1 MNPNEESL
9 TFKNL
14 ENDFPYKECLY
25 FPIMLRSHDKFPLNV
40 EWSCPRLSSDGKFIA
55 SICSNNSIYIW
66 NSSNGELEKSFS
78 TKEKILNFEFNPINN
93 NLIVIFEDCSPKYL
107 SIKSS
112 AIIIINE
119 LKDANLGFN
128 EVISLSFST
137 QGTFFALCVDKGL
150 YIWDV
155 ITSEL
160 QIYIDDYARK
170 KYLRNE
176 FLLTITNNNFLR
188 IIDINNP
195 KSIFL
200 EYNLKRVDSIDEL
213 QVCMIT
219 KDNIYLYYATN
230 AGVFKL
236 NIQNK
241 LTDEVCK
248 FVDPNGIIVIIS
260 DDCKKYMST
269 NMSDVYL
276 YEERKGLVNK
286 FTFEKFN
293 YIRIDYNRML
303 LLIIDDISISLKN
316 LELYGIQLD
325 KCNVYTFQ
333 NPIKFQK
340 ILFTRNSENILGI
353 VNENFAILYECS
365 TGKIIK
371 VFNNNSKV
379 LYYEN
384 CLVLT
389 PTTSENNYITFKLND
404 TSIYLYDSIKG
415 IPLYIFKE
423 FNAYEVKFNEGGNF
437 LLAGTVGGNEV
448 CRLWDLENPNQ
459 FYSYF
464 INDTNKKNKNTSVC
478 ITNDRTKIICQSINQ
493 FPIIFDADSQQFLY
507 EIKMNFNL
515 SQIIGIN
522 CSNNSKHFIIIGK
535 YNKKSI
541 CSIFEF
547 NNEEK
552 PNEINILDNC
562 PKVHIPDKGN
572 YFITEYI
579 SDNKKKGNK
588 ITIWKYIKDK
598 LEKFDIEEKKGVQFD
613 LLNDDKIISIISPSE
628 EGKFGLIFH
637 LYDSHTYKKVGDLE
651 YVLNEKPNEFI
662 YLDLTTDLG
671 ENIVLRKVSIQK
683 ES

>member
-1 MNPNEESL
+1 MNTNEESL
-9 TFKNL
+9 LFKNL

-25 FPIMLRSHDKFPLNV
+25 FPITLRSHDKFPLGV
-40 EWSCPRLSSDGKFIA
+40 EWSCPRISSDGKFIA

-93 NLIVIFEDCSPKYL
+93 NLIVIFEDCNPKYL
-107 SIKSS
+107 SIKRNG
-112 AIIIINE
+112 IINE

-150 YIWDV
+150 YIWDI

-160 QIYIDDYARK
+160 QIYIDDYAKK

-176 FLLTITNNNFLR
+176 FLITITNNNFLR

-195 KSIFL
+195 RNIFF

-213 QVCMIT
+213 QVCMLT
-219 KDNIYLYYATN
+219 VDNNYLYYATN
-230 AGVFKL
+230 AGVFRL
-236 NIQNK
+236 NINDK

-248 FVDPNGIIVIIS
+248 FIEPNAIYVNIS
-260 DDCKKYMST
+260 EDCKKYMST
-269 NMSDVYL
+269 NMSDVFL

-293 YIRIDYNRML
+293 HIRIDYNKML

-316 LELYGIQLD
+316 LELYGIELD
-325 KCNVYTFQ
+325 KCNVYIYP

-340 ILFTRNSENILGI
+340 IVFTRNSENILGI

-389 PTTSENNYITFKLND
+389 PTTSEKNYITFKLND

-415 IPLYIFKE
+415 IPLYIFKD

-437 LLAGTVGGNEV
+437 LLAGTVGGNEI

-459 FYSYF
+459 FYSYLT
-464 INDTNKKNKNTSVC
+464 NNKKNKNTCVC
-478 ITNDRTKIICQSINQ
+478 FTNDRTKIICQSIEQNLL
-493 FPIIFDADSQQFLY
+493 IFDSDTRILLY
-507 EIKMNFNL
+507 EINL
-515 SQIIGIN
+515 KFSLNQIIGIN

-541 CSIFEF
+541 CYIFEF
-547 NNEEK
+547 NNNNQ
-552 PNEINILDNC
+552 PNEIDILDNC

-579 SDNKKKGNK
+579 SDFKRKENK

-598 LEKFDIEEKKGVQFD
+598 FEKHDIEERKGVQFN
-613 LLNDDKIISIISPSE
+613 LLNDDKTISIISPSE
-628 EGKFGLIFH
+628 GGKFGLIFH
-637 LYDSHTYKKVGDLE
+637 LYDSYTYKNVGDIE
-651 YVLNEKPNEFI
+651 YLINEKPTEFI

-671 ENIVLRKVSIQK
+671 ENIVLRKVTIQK

>member
-1 MNPNEESL
+1 MNINEESL
-9 TFKNL
+9 LFKNL

-25 FPIMLRSHDKFPLNV
+25 FPITLRSHDKFPLGV
-40 EWSCPRLSSDGKFIA
+40 EWSCPRISSDGKFIA

-93 NLIVIFEDCSPKYL
+93 NLIVIFEDCNPKYL
-107 SIKSS
+107 SIKRNG
-112 AIIIINE
+112 IINE

-155 ITSEL
+155 FSSEL
-160 QIYIDDYARK
+160 QIYIDDYAKK

-176 FLLTITNNNFLR
+176 FLITITNNNFLR

-195 KSIFL
+195 RNIFF

-213 QVCMIT
+213 QVCMLT
-219 KDNIYLYYATN
+219 VDNNYLYYATN
-230 AGVFKL
+230 AGVFRL
-236 NIQNK
+236 NINDK

-248 FVDPNGIIVIIS
+248 FIEPNAIYVNIS
-260 DDCKKYMST
+260 EDCKKYMST
-269 NMSDVYL
+269 NMSDVFL

-293 YIRIDYNRML
+293 HIRIDYNKML

-316 LELYGIQLD
+316 LELYGIELD
-325 KCNVYTFQ
+325 KCNVYIYP

-340 ILFTRNSENILGI
+340 IVFTRNSENILGI

-389 PTTSENNYITFKLND
+389 PTTSEKNYITFKLND

-415 IPLYIFKE
+415 IPLYIFKD

-437 LLAGTVGGNEV
+437 LLAGTVGGNEI

-459 FYSYF
+459 FYSYLT
-464 INDTNKKNKNTSVC
+464 NNKKNKNTCVC
-478 ITNDRTKIICQSINQ
+478 FTNDRTKIICQSIEQNLL
-493 FPIIFDADSQQFLY
+493 IFDSDTRILLY
-507 EIKMNFNL
+507 EINL
-515 SQIIGIN
+515 KFSLNQIIGIN

-541 CSIFEF
+541 CYIFEF
-547 NNEEK
+547 NNNNQ
-552 PNEINILDNC
+552 PNEIDILDNC

-579 SDNKKKGNK
+579 SDFKRKENK

-598 LEKFDIEEKKGVQFD
+598 FEKHDIEERKGVQFN
-613 LLNDDKIISIISPSE
+613 LLNDDKTISIISPSE
-628 EGKFGLIFH
+628 GGKFGLIFH
-637 LYDSHTYKKVGDLE
+637 LYDSYTYKNVGDIE
-651 YVLNEKPNEFI
+651 YLINEKPTEFI

-671 ENIVLRKVSIQK
+671 ENIVLRKVTIQK

>member
-1 MNPNEESL
+1 MNTNEESL
-9 TFKNL
+9 LFKNL
-14 ENDFPYKECLY
+14 ENDFPYRECLY
-25 FPIMLRSHDKFPLNV
+25 FPITLRSHDKFPLGV
-40 EWSCPRLSSDGKFIA
+40 EWSCPRISSDGKFIA

-93 NLIVIFEDCSPKYL
+93 NLIVIFEDCNPKYL
-107 SIKSS
+107 SIKRNG
-112 AIIIINE
+112 IINE

-150 YIWDV
+150 YIWDI

-160 QIYIDDYARK
+160 QIYIDDYAKK

-176 FLLTITNNNFLR
+176 FLITITNNNFLR

-195 KSIFL
+195 RNIFF

-213 QVCMIT
+213 QVCMLT
-219 KDNIYLYYATN
+219 VDNNYLYYATN
-230 AGVFKL
+230 AGVFRL
-236 NIQNK
+236 NINDK

-248 FVDPNGIIVIIS
+248 FIEPNAIYVNIS
-260 DDCKKYMST
+260 EDCKKYMST
-269 NMSDVYL
+269 NMSDVFL

-293 YIRIDYNRML
+293 HIRIDYNKML

-316 LELYGIQLD
+316 LELYGIELD
-325 KCNVYTFQ
+325 KCNVYIYP

-340 ILFTRNSENILGI
+340 IVFTRNSENILGI

-389 PTTSENNYITFKLND
+389 PTTSEKNYITFKLND

-415 IPLYIFKE
+415 IPLYIFKD

-437 LLAGTVGGNEV
+437 LLAGTVGGNEI

-459 FYSYF
+459 FYSYLT
-464 INDTNKKNKNTSVC
+464 NNKKNKNTCVC
-478 ITNDRTKIICQSINQ
+478 FTNDRTKIICQSIEQNLL
-493 FPIIFDADSQQFLY
+493 IFDSDTRILLY
-507 EIKMNFNL
+507 EINL
-515 SQIIGIN
+515 KFSLNQIIGIN

-541 CSIFEF
+541 CYIFEF
-547 NNEEK
+547 NNNNQ
-552 PNEINILDNC
+552 PNEIDILDNC

-579 SDNKKKGNK
+579 SDFKRKENK

-598 LEKFDIEEKKGVQFD
+598 FEKHDIEERKGVQFN
-613 LLNDDKIISIISPSE
+613 LLNDDKTISIISPSE
-628 EGKFGLIFH
+628 GGKFGLIFH
-637 LYDSHTYKKVGDLE
+637 LYDSYTYKNVGDIE
-651 YVLNEKPNEFI
+651 YLINEKPTEFI

-671 ENIVLRKVSIQK
+671 ENIVLRKVTIQK

>member
-1 MNPNEESL
+1 MNTNEESL
-9 TFKNL
+9 LFKNL

-25 FPIMLRSHDKFPLNV
+25 FPITLRSHDKFPLGV
-40 EWSCPRLSSDGKFIA
+40 EWSCPRISSDGKFIA

-93 NLIVIFEDCSPKYL
+93 NLIVIFEDCNPKYL
-107 SIKSS
+107 SIKRNG
-112 AIIIINE
+112 IINE

-150 YIWDV
+150 YIWDI

-160 QIYIDDYARK
+160 QIYIDDYAK
-170 KYLRNE
+170 KKFLRNE
-176 FLLTITNNNFLR
+176 FLITITNNNFLR

-195 KSIFL
+195 RNIFF

-213 QVCMIT
+213 QVCMLT
-219 KDNIYLYYATN
+219 VDNNYLYYATN
-230 AGVFKL
+230 AGVFRL
-236 NIQNK
+236 NINDK

-248 FVDPNGIIVIIS
+248 FIEPNAIYVNIS
-260 DDCKKYMST
+260 EDCKKYMST
-269 NMSDVYL
+269 NMSDVFL

-293 YIRIDYNRML
+293 HIRIDYNKML

-316 LELYGIQLD
+316 LELYGIELD
-325 KCNVYTFQ
+325 KCNVYIYP

-340 ILFTRNSENILGI
+340 IVFTRNSENILGI

-389 PTTSENNYITFKLND
+389 PTTSEKNYITFKLND

-415 IPLYIFKE
+415 IPLYIFKD

-437 LLAGTVGGNEV
+437 LLAGTVGGNEI

-459 FYSYF
+459 FYSYLT
-464 INDTNKKNKNTSVC
+464 NNKKNKNTCVC
-478 ITNDRTKIICQSINQ
+478 FTNDRTKIICQSIEQNLL
-493 FPIIFDADSQQFLY
+493 IFDSDTRILLY
-507 EIKMNFNL
+507 EINL
-515 SQIIGIN
+515 KFSLNQIIGIN

-541 CSIFEF
+541 CYIFEF
-547 NNEEK
+547 NNNNQ
-552 PNEINILDNC
+552 PNEIDILDNC

-579 SDNKKKGNK
+579 SDFKRKENK

-598 LEKFDIEEKKGVQFD
+598 FEKHDIEERKGVQFN
-613 LLNDDKIISIISPSE
+613 LLNDDKTISIISPSE
-628 EGKFGLIFH
+628 GGKFGLIFH
-637 LYDSHTYKKVGDLE
+637 LYDSYTYKNVGDIE
-651 YVLNEKPNEFI
+651 YLINEKPTEFI

-671 ENIVLRKVSIQK
+671 ENIVLRKVTIQK

>member
-1 MNPNEESL
+1 MNTNEESL
-9 TFKNL
+9 LFKNL

-25 FPIMLRSHDKFPLNV
+25 FPITLRSHDKFPLGV
-40 EWSCPRLSSDGKFIA
+40 EWSCPRISSDGKFIA

-78 TKEKILNFEFNPINN
+78 TKEKILNFEFNPVNN
-93 NLIVIFEDCSPKYL
+93 NLIVIFEDCNPKYL
-107 SIKSS
+107 SIKRNG
-112 AIIIINE
+112 IINE

-150 YIWDV
+150 YIWDI

-195 KSIFL
+195 RNIFF

-213 QVCMIT
+213 QVCMLT
-219 KDNIYLYYATN
+219 VDNNYLYYATN
-230 AGVFKL
+230 AGVFRL
-236 NIQNK
+236 NINDK

-248 FVDPNGIIVIIS
+248 FIEPNAIYVNIS
-260 DDCKKYMST
+260 EDCKKYMST
-269 NMSDVYL
+269 NMSDVFL

-293 YIRIDYNRML
+293 HIRIDYNKML

-316 LELYGIQLD
+316 LELYGIELD
-325 KCNVYTFQ
+325 KCNVYIYP

-340 ILFTRNSENILGI
+340 IVFTRNSENILGI

-389 PTTSENNYITFKLND
+389 PTTSEKNYITFKLND

-415 IPLYIFKE
+415 IPLYIFKD

-437 LLAGTVGGNEV
+437 LLAGTVGGNEI

-459 FYSYF
+459 FYSYLT
-464 INDTNKKNKNTSVC
+464 NNKKNKNTCVC
-478 ITNDRTKIICQSINQ
+478 FTNDRTKIICQSIEQNLL
-493 FPIIFDADSQQFLY
+493 IFDSDTRILLY
-507 EIKMNFNL
+507 EINL
-515 SQIIGIN
+515 KFSLNQIIGIN

-541 CSIFEF
+541 CYIFEF
-547 NNEEK
+547 NNNNQ
-552 PNEINILDNC
+552 PNEIDILDNC

-579 SDNKKKGNK
+579 SDFKRKENK

-598 LEKFDIEEKKGVQFD
+598 FEKHDIEERKGVQFN
-613 LLNDDKIISIISPSE
+613 LLNDDKTISIISPSE
-628 EGKFGLIFH
+628 GGKFGLIFH
-637 LYDSHTYKKVGDLE
+637 LYDSYTYKNVGDIE
-651 YVLNEKPNEFI
+651 YLINEKPTEFI

-671 ENIVLRKVSIQK
+671 ENIVLRKVTIQK

>member
-1 MNPNEESL
+1 MNTNEESL
-9 TFKNL
+9 LFKNL

-25 FPIMLRSHDKFPLNV
+25 FPITLRSHDKFPLGV
-40 EWSCPRLSSDGKFIA
+40 EWSCPRISSDGKFIA

-93 NLIVIFEDCSPKYL
+93 NLIVIFEDCNPKYL

-112 AIIIINE
+112 GIINE

-150 YIWDV
+150 YIWDI

-160 QIYIDDYARK
+160 QIYIDDYAKK

-176 FLLTITNNNFLR
+176 FLITITNNNFLR

-195 KSIFL
+195 RNIFF

-213 QVCMIT
+213 QVCMLT
-219 KDNIYLYYATN
+219 VDNNYLYYATN
-230 AGVFKL
+230 AGVFRL
-236 NIQNK
+236 NINDK

-248 FVDPNGIIVIIS
+248 FIEPNAIYVNIS
-260 DDCKKYMST
+260 EDCKKYMST
-269 NMSDVYL
+269 NMSDVFL

-293 YIRIDYNRML
+293 HIRIDYNKML

-316 LELYGIQLD
+316 LELYGIELD
-325 KCNVYTFQ
+325 KCNVYIYP

-340 ILFTRNSENILGI
+340 IVFTRNSENILGI

-389 PTTSENNYITFKLND
+389 PTTSEKNYITFKLND

-415 IPLYIFKE
+415 IPLYIFKD

-437 LLAGTVGGNEV
+437 LLAGTVGGNEI

-459 FYSYF
+459 FYSYLT
-464 INDTNKKNKNTSVC
+464 NNKKNKNTCVC
-478 ITNDRTKIICQSINQ
+478 FTNDRTKIICQSIEQNLL
-493 FPIIFDADSQQFLY
+493 IFDSDTRILLY
-507 EIKMNFNL
+507 EINL
-515 SQIIGIN
+515 KFSLNQIIGIN

-541 CSIFEF
+541 CYIFEF
-547 NNEEK
+547 NNNNQ
-552 PNEINILDNC
+552 PNEIDILDNC

-579 SDNKKKGNK
+579 SDFKRKENK

-598 LEKFDIEEKKGVQFD
+598 FEKHDIEERKGVQFN
-613 LLNDDKIISIISPSE
+613 LLNDDKTISIISPSE
-628 EGKFGLIFH
+628 GGKFGLIFH
-637 LYDSHTYKKVGDLE
+637 LYDSYTYKNVGDIE
-651 YVLNEKPNEFI
+651 YLINEKPTEFI

-671 ENIVLRKVSIQK
+671 ENIVLRKVTIQK

>member
-1 MNPNEESL
+1 MNTNEESL
-9 TFKNL
+9 LFKNL

-25 FPIMLRSHDKFPLNV
+25 FPITLRSHDKFPLGV
-40 EWSCPRLSSDGKFIA
+40 EWSCPRISSDGKFIA

-93 NLIVIFEDCSPKYL
+93 NLIVIFEDCNPKYL
-107 SIKSS
+107 SIKRNG
-112 AIIIINE
+112 IINE

-150 YIWDV
+150 YIWDI

-160 QIYIDDYARK
+160 QIYIDDYAKK

-176 FLLTITNNNFLR
+176 FLITITNNNFLR

-195 KSIFL
+195 RNIFF

-213 QVCMIT
+213 QVCMLT
-219 KDNIYLYYATN
+219 VDNNYLYYATN
-230 AGVFKL
+230 AGVFRL
-236 NIQNK
+236 NINDK

-248 FVDPNGIIVIIS
+248 FIEPNAIYVNIS
-260 DDCKKYMST
+260 EDCKKYMST
-269 NMSDVYL
+269 NMSDVFL

-293 YIRIDYNRML
+293 HIRIDYNKMQ

-316 LELYGIQLD
+316 LELYGIELD
-325 KCNVYTFQ
+325 KCNVYIYP

-340 ILFTRNSENILGI
+340 IVFTRNSENILGI

-389 PTTSENNYITFKLND
+389 PTTSEKNYITFKLND

-415 IPLYIFKE
+415 IPLYIFKD

-437 LLAGTVGGNEV
+437 LLAGTVGGNEI

-459 FYSYF
+459 FYSYLT
-464 INDTNKKNKNTSVC
+464 NNKKNKNTCVC
-478 ITNDRTKIICQSINQ
+478 FTNDRTKIICQSIEQNLL
-493 FPIIFDADSQQFLY
+493 IFDSDTRILLY
-507 EIKMNFNL
+507 EINL
-515 SQIIGIN
+515 KFSLNQIIGIN

-541 CSIFEF
+541 CYIFEF
-547 NNEEK
+547 NNNNQ
-552 PNEINILDNC
+552 PNEIDILDNC

-579 SDNKKKGNK
+579 SDFKRKENK

-598 LEKFDIEEKKGVQFD
+598 FEKHDIEERKGVQFN
-613 LLNDDKIISIISPSE
+613 LLNDDKTISIISPSE
-628 EGKFGLIFH
+628 GGKFGLIFH
-637 LYDSHTYKKVGDLE
+637 LYDSYTYKNVGDIE
-651 YVLNEKPNEFI
+651 YLINEKPTEFI

-671 ENIVLRKVSIQK
+671 ENIVLRKVTIQK

>member
-1 MNPNEESL
+1 MNTNEESL
-9 TFKNL
+9 LFKNL

-25 FPIMLRSHDKFPLNV
+25 FPITLRSHDKFPLGV
-40 EWSCPRLSSDGKFIA
+40 EWSCPRISSDGKFIA

-93 NLIVIFEDCSPKYL
+93 NLIVIFEDCNPKYL
-107 SIKSS
+107 SIKRNG
-112 AIIIINE
+112 IINE

-150 YIWDV
+150 YIWDI

-160 QIYIDDYARK
+160 QIYIDDYAKK

-176 FLLTITNNNFLR
+176 FLITITNNNFLR

-195 KSIFL
+195 RNIFF

-213 QVCMIT
+213 QVCMLT
-219 KDNIYLYYATN
+219 VDNNYLYYATN
-230 AGVFKL
+230 AGVFRL
-236 NIQNK
+236 NINDK

-248 FVDPNGIIVIIS
+248 FIEPNAIYVNIS
-260 DDCKKYMST
+260 EDCKKYMST
-269 NMSDVYL
+269 NMSDVFL

-293 YIRIDYNRML
+293 HIRIDYNKML

-316 LELYGIQLD
+316 LELYGIELD
-325 KCNVYTFQ
+325 KCNVYIYP

-340 ILFTRNSENILGI
+340 IVFTRNSENILGI

-389 PTTSENNYITFKLND
+389 PTTSEKNYITFKLND

-415 IPLYIFKE
+415 IPLYIFKD

-459 FYSYF
+459 FYSYLT
-464 INDTNKKNKNTSVC
+464 NNKKNKNTCVC
-478 ITNDRTKIICQSINQ
+478 FTNDRTKIICQSIEQNLL
-493 FPIIFDADSQQFLY
+493 IFDSDTRILLY
-507 EIKMNFNL
+507 EINL
-515 SQIIGIN
+515 KFSLNQIIGIN

-579 SDNKKKGNK
+579 SDFKRKENK

-598 LEKFDIEEKKGVQFD
+598 FEKHDIEERKGVQFN
-613 LLNDDKIISIISPSE
+613 LLNDDKTISIISPSE
-628 EGKFGLIFH
+628 GGKFGLIFH
-637 LYDSHTYKKVGDLE
+637 LYDSYTYKNVGDIE
-651 YVLNEKPNEFI
+651 YLINEKPTEFI

-671 ENIVLRKVSIQK
+671 ENIVLRKVTIQK

>member
-25 FPIMLRSHDKFPLNV
+25 FPITLRSHDKFPLGV
-40 EWSCPRLSSDGKFIA
+40 EWSCPRISSDGKFIA

-93 NLIVIFEDCSPKYL
+93 NLIVIFEDCNPKYL
-107 SIKSS
+107 SIKRNG
-112 AIIIINE
+112 IINE

-150 YIWDV
+150 YIWDI

-160 QIYIDDYARK
+160 QIYIDDYAKK

-176 FLLTITNNNFLR
+176 FLITITNNNFLR

-195 KSIFL
+195 RNIFF

-213 QVCMIT
+213 QVCMLT
-219 KDNIYLYYATN
+219 VDNNYLYYATN
-230 AGVFKL
+230 AGVFRL
-236 NIQNK
+236 NINDK

-248 FVDPNGIIVIIS
+248 FIEPNAIYVNIS
-260 DDCKKYMST
+260 EDCKKYMST

-293 YIRIDYNRML
+293 HIRIDYNKML

-316 LELYGIQLD
+316 LELYGIELD
-325 KCNVYTFQ
+325 KCNVYIYP

-340 ILFTRNSENILGI
+340 IVFTRNSENILGI

-389 PTTSENNYITFKLND
+389 PTTSEKNYITFKLND

-415 IPLYIFKE
+415 IPLYIFKD

-459 FYSYF
+459 FYSYLT
-464 INDTNKKNKNTSVC
+464 NNKKNKNTCVC
-478 ITNDRTKIICQSINQ
+478 FTNDRTKIICQSIEQNLL
-493 FPIIFDADSQQFLY
+493 IFDSDTRILLY
-507 EIKMNFNL
+507 EINL
-515 SQIIGIN
+515 KFSLNQIIGIN

-541 CSIFEF
+541 CYIFEF
-547 NNEEK
+547 NNNNQ
-552 PNEINILDNC
+552 PNEIDILDNC

-579 SDNKKKGNK
+579 SDFKRKENK

-598 LEKFDIEEKKGVQFD
+598 FEKHDIEERKGVQFN
-613 LLNDDKIISIISPSE
+613 LLNDDKTISIISPSE
-628 EGKFGLIFH
+628 GGKFGLIFH
-637 LYDSHTYKKVGDLE
+637 LYDSYTYKNVGDIE
-651 YVLNEKPNEFI
+651 YLINEKPTEFI

-671 ENIVLRKVSIQK
+671 ENIVLRKVTIQK

>member
-1 MNPNEESL
+1 MNTNEESL
-9 TFKNL
+9 LFKNL

-25 FPIMLRSHDKFPLNV
+25 FPITLRSHDKFPLGV
-40 EWSCPRLSSDGKFIA
+40 EWSCPRISSDGKFIA

-93 NLIVIFEDCSPKYL
+93 NLIVIFEDCNPKYL
-107 SIKSS
+107 SIKRNG
-112 AIIIINE
+112 IINE

-150 YIWDV
+150 YIWDI

-160 QIYIDDYARK
+160 QIYIDDYAK
-170 KYLRNE
+170 KKFLRNE
-176 FLLTITNNNFLR
+176 FLITITNNNFLR

-213 QVCMIT
+213 QVCMLT
-219 KDNIYLYYATN
+219 VDNNYLYYATN
-230 AGVFKL
+230 AGVFRL
-236 NIQNK
+236 NINDK

-248 FVDPNGIIVIIS
+248 FIEPNAIYVNIS
-260 DDCKKYMST
+260 EDCKKYMST
-269 NMSDVYL
+269 NMSDVFL

-293 YIRIDYNRML
+293 HIRIDYNKML

-316 LELYGIQLD
+316 LELYGIELD
-325 KCNVYTFQ
+325 KCNVYIYP

-340 ILFTRNSENILGI
+340 IVFTRNSENILGI

-389 PTTSENNYITFKLND
+389 PTTSEKNYITFKLND

-415 IPLYIFKE
+415 IPLYIFKD

-437 LLAGTVGGNEV
+437 LLAGTVGGNEI

-459 FYSYF
+459 FYSYLT
-464 INDTNKKNKNTSVC
+464 NNKKNKNTCVC
-478 ITNDRTKIICQSINQ
+478 FTNDRTKIICQSIEQNLL
-493 FPIIFDADSQQFLY
+493 IFDSDTRILLY
-507 EIKMNFNL
+507 EINL
-515 SQIIGIN
+515 KFSLNQIIGIN

-541 CSIFEF
+541 CYIFEF
-547 NNEEK
+547 NNNNQ
-552 PNEINILDNC
+552 PNEIDILDNC

-579 SDNKKKGNK
+579 SDFKRKENK

-598 LEKFDIEEKKGVQFD
+598 FEKHDIEERKGVQFN
-613 LLNDDKIISIISPSE
+613 LLNDDKTISIISPSE
-628 EGKFGLIFH
+628 GGKFGLIFH
-637 LYDSHTYKKVGDLE
+637 LYDSYTYKNVGDIE
-651 YVLNEKPNEFI
+651 YLINEKPTEFI

-671 ENIVLRKVSIQK
+671 ENIVLRKVTIQK

>member
-1 MNPNEESL
+1 MNTNEESL
-9 TFKNL
+9 LFKNL
-14 ENDFPYKECLY
+14 ENDFPYRECLY
-25 FPIMLRSHDKFPLNV
+25 FPITLRSHDKFPLGV
-40 EWSCPRLSSDGKFIA
+40 EWSCPRISSDGKFIA

-93 NLIVIFEDCSPKYL
+93 NLIVIFEDCNPKYL
-107 SIKSS
+107 SIKRNG
-112 AIIIINE
+112 IINE

-150 YIWDV
+150 YIWDI

-160 QIYIDDYARK
+160 QIYIDDYAKK

-176 FLLTITNNNFLR
+176 FLITITNNNFLR
-188 IIDINNP
+188 IIDIKNP
-195 KSIFL
+195 RNIFF

-213 QVCMIT
+213 QVCMLT
-219 KDNIYLYYATN
+219 VDNNYLYYATN
-230 AGVFKL
+230 AGVFRL
-236 NIQNK
+236 NINDK

-248 FVDPNGIIVIIS
+248 FIEPNAIYVNIS
-260 DDCKKYMST
+260 EDCKKYMST
-269 NMSDVYL
+269 NMSDVFL

-293 YIRIDYNRML
+293 HIRIDYNKML

-316 LELYGIQLD
+316 LELYGIELD
-325 KCNVYTFQ
+325 KCNVYIYP

-340 ILFTRNSENILGI
+340 IVFTRNSENILGI

-389 PTTSENNYITFKLND
+389 PTTSEKNYITFKLND

-415 IPLYIFKE
+415 IPLYIFKD

-437 LLAGTVGGNEV
+437 LLAGTVGGNEI

-459 FYSYF
+459 FYSYLT
-464 INDTNKKNKNTSVC
+464 NNKKNKNTCVC
-478 ITNDRTKIICQSINQ
+478 FTNDRTKIICQSIEQNLL
-493 FPIIFDADSQQFLY
+493 IFDSDTRILLY
-507 EIKMNFNL
+507 EINL
-515 SQIIGIN
+515 KFSLNQIIGIN

-541 CSIFEF
+541 CYIFEF
-547 NNEEK
+547 NNNNQ
-552 PNEINILDNC
+552 PNEIDILDNC

-579 SDNKKKGNK
+579 SDFKRKENK

-598 LEKFDIEEKKGVQFD
+598 FEKHDIEERKGVQFN
-613 LLNDDKIISIISPSE
+613 LLNDDKTISIISPSE
-628 EGKFGLIFH
+628 GGKFGLIFH
-637 LYDSHTYKKVGDLE
+637 LYDSYTYKNVGDIE
-651 YVLNEKPNEFI
+651 YLINEKPTEFI

-671 ENIVLRKVSIQK
+671 ENIVLRKVTIQK

>member
-1 MNPNEESL
+1 MNINEESL
-9 TFKNL
+9 LFKNL
-14 ENDFPYKECLY
+14 ENDFPYRECLY
-25 FPIMLRSHDKFPLNV
+25 FPITLRSHDKFPLGV
-40 EWSCPRLSSDGKFIA
+40 EWSCPRISSDGKFIA

-93 NLIVIFEDCSPKYL
+93 NLIVIFEDCNPKYL
-107 SIKSS
+107 SIKRNG
-112 AIIIINE
+112 IINE

-155 ITSEL
+155 FSSEL
-160 QIYIDDYARK
+160 QIYIDDYAKK

-176 FLLTITNNNFLR
+176 FLITITNNNFLR

-195 KSIFL
+195 RNIFF

-213 QVCMIT
+213 QVCMLT
-219 KDNIYLYYATN
+219 VDNNYLYYATN
-230 AGVFKL
+230 AGVFRL
-236 NIQNK
+236 NINDK

-248 FVDPNGIIVIIS
+248 FIEPNAIYVNIS
-260 DDCKKYMST
+260 EDCKKYMST
-269 NMSDVYL
+269 NMSDVFL

-293 YIRIDYNRML
+293 HIRIDYNKML

-316 LELYGIQLD
+316 LELYGIELD
-325 KCNVYTFQ
+325 KCNVYIYP

-340 ILFTRNSENILGI
+340 IVFTRNSENILGI

-389 PTTSENNYITFKLND
+389 PTTSEKNYITFKLND

-415 IPLYIFKE
+415 IPLYIFKD

-437 LLAGTVGGNEV
+437 LLAGTVGGNEI

-459 FYSYF
+459 FYSYLT
-464 INDTNKKNKNTSVC
+464 NNKKNKNTCVC
-478 ITNDRTKIICQSINQ
+478 FTNDRTKIICQSIEQNLL
-493 FPIIFDADSQQFLY
+493 IFDSDTRILLY
-507 EIKMNFNL
+507 EINL
-515 SQIIGIN
+515 KFSLNQIIGIN

-541 CSIFEF
+541 CYIFEF
-547 NNEEK
+547 NNNNQ
-552 PNEINILDNC
+552 PNEIDILDNC

-579 SDNKKKGNK
+579 SDFKRKENK

-598 LEKFDIEEKKGVQFD
+598 FEKHDIEERKGVQFN
-613 LLNDDKIISIISPSE
+613 LLNDDKTISIISPSE
-628 EGKFGLIFH
+628 GGKFGLIFH
-637 LYDSHTYKKVGDLE
+637 LYDSYTYKNVGDIE
-651 YVLNEKPNEFI
+651 YLINEKPTEFI

-671 ENIVLRKVSIQK
+671 ENIVLRKVTIQK